1 MAEKGILS
9 NDELLALIKKN
20 GGGGGGGTTNYN
32 DLNNKPQINGTIL
45 SGNKSAEDLGLIGIE
60 DLLYR
65 YTMWGPGHQA
75 DWQALP
81 ASEKVKY
88 QLVAFDD
95 DEKSAGGG
103 GSGELESDLTASV
116 TVGGVTSGTT
126 FVAGTTLEAVLRGIL
141 SPTLYPTFTA
151 PSASMSA
158 TGSKLLEK
166 GATLAS
172 IFTITFNR
180 GAITPAYGT
189 DGYRA
194 GAASDYTLDGTTQ
207 AGNTFNVTV
216 SESKTSYQGSVSYA
230 AGQQPKDSNGN
241 NYDSPYPAG
250 TINTNTISY
259 EFVNAIWANTANIAT
274 IAKLSLTS
282 KSTKQRDMVFPAQTV
297 ANPEVFD
304 IPASWTVTAVQ
315 VKNDLSGQYEDALN
329 QFNVTSVNHDDAG
342 GVSTAYNRYTF
353 NMGMATGAR
362 TVRVKWS

>member
-1 MAEKGILS
+1 MKGSQAFILAS
-9 NDELLALIKKN
+9 GGN
-20 GGGGGGGTTNYN
+20 GGGGGGTSNYN
-32 DLNNKPQINGTIL
+32 ELSNKPLINEHELT
-45 SGNKSAEDLGLIGIE
+45 GNQSAEDLELASLDDLIN
-60 DLLYR
+60 R

-75 DWQALP
+75 DWNALP
-81 ASEKVKY
+81 ASEKEKY

-126 FVAGTTLEAVLRGIL
+126 FNAGTTLEAVLRSIL

-166 GATLAS
+166 GGSLVTV
-172 IFTITFNR
+172 FTIIFNR

-194 GAASDYTLDGTTQ
+194 GAALDYTLDGTTQ
-207 AGNTFNVTV
+207 SGNTFNVTV
-216 SESKTSYQGSVSYA
+216 TEAKTSYQGTVNYTE
-230 AGQQPKDSNGN
+230 GQQPKDSNGN
-241 NYDSPYPAG
+241 DYDSPYPAG
-250 TINTNTISY
+250 SINTNIVSY
-259 EFVNAIWANTANIAT
+259 EFVNAMWSNVANIAT
-274 IAKLSLTS
+274 IAKMSLVS

-315 VKNDLSGQYEDALN
+315 VKNDLSGQYEDALS
-329 QFNVTSVNHDDAG
+329 QFTVTDVNHDDAG
-342 GVSTAYNRYTF
+342 GVSTAYKRYTF

-362 TVRVKWS
+362 TVRVKWN

>member
-1 MAEKGILS
+1 MKGSQAFILAS
-9 NDELLALIKKN
+9 GGN
-20 GGGGGGGTTNYN
+20 GGGGGGTSNYN
-32 DLNNKPQINGTIL
+32 ELSNKPQVNGHELT
-45 SGNKSAEDLGLIGIE
+45 GNKSAEDLELASLDDLIN
-60 DLLYR
+60 R
-65 YTMWGPGHQA
+65 YSMWGPGHQA

-81 ASEKVKY
+81 AEEKAKY

-126 FVAGTTLEAVLRGIL
+126 FNAGTTLEAVLRGIL
-141 SPTLYPTFTA
+141 SPTLYPTFTV
-151 PSASMSA
+151 PTASMSA

-166 GATLAS
+166 GGSLATV
-172 IFTITFNR
+172 FTIIFNR

-194 GAASDYTLDGTTQ
+194 GAASEYILDGTTQ
-207 AGNTFNVTV
+207 SGNTFNVTV
-216 SESKTSYQGSVSYA
+216 TEAKTSYQGTVNYT

-241 NYDSPYPAG
+241 DYDSPLPAG
-250 TINTNTISY
+250 SLPTNTISY
-259 EFVNAIWANTANIAT
+259 EFVNAMWSNVANIAT
-274 IAKLSLTS
+274 VAKMSLVS
-282 KSTKQRDMVFPAQTV
+282 RSTKQRDMVFPAQTV

-315 VKNDLSGQYEDALN
+315 VKNDLSGQYEDALS
-329 QFNVTSVNHDDAG
+329 QFTVTDVNHDDAG
-342 GVSTAYNRYTF
+342 GVSTAYKRYTF